1 MLQDI
6 VPPPLAKPC
15 LTDFHQHT
23 PVDGLSAGGQSI
35 PSQKQWA
42 GLCQI
47 NALMQHV
54 AGSRQEPSP
63 CESPTRLQ
71 VLEAY
76 GKLNPSH

>member
-1 MLQDI
+1 MACWEEGKAL
-6 VPPPLAKPC
+6 LAKN
-15 LTDFHQHT
+15 
-23 PVDGLSAGGQSI
+23 
-35 PSQKQWA
+35 QWVA
-42 GLCQI
+42 LCQI

-54 AGSRQEPSP
+54 AGSRQEPFP